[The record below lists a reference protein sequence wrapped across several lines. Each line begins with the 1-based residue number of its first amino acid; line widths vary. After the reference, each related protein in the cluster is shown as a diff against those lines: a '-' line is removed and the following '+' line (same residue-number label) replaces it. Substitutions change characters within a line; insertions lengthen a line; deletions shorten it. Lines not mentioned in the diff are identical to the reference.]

1 MKSLWYK
8 YVPMDLVRL
17 QKVIADR
24 GLCSRRQAEYLISGG
39 KIKVNGLL
47 VTELGTKVN
56 PQDDRI
62 EFLGKEVKAPASLV
76 YTLFYKPKNV
86 MSTLSDPQGRPC
98 IQDYL
103 KHNPTRIFPIGRL
116 DFQSEGLMILTN
128 DGALAQ
134 RVNHPSGRVRKV
146 YHVEVQ
152 ERVTLEV
159 LAHLKEGAIVE
170 GEKVKPL
177 SVRLLRGQ
185 WLEFVL
191 GEGRKREIR
200 VICAAA
206 GLTVQKLIRVAIGSI
221 EARDLKPGQLKEI
234 SFSLVQKAFRSNVL
248 T

>member
-1 MKSLWYK
+1 MRSLWYK
-8 YVPMDLVRL
+8 HAPMDLVRL

-24 GLCSRRQAEYLISGG
+24 GLCSRRQAEYLISEG

-62 EFLGKEVKAPASLV
+62 EFLGKEVRAASSLV
-76 YTLFYKPKNV
+76 YYLFYKPKNV

-103 KHNPTRIFPIGRL
+103 HKNPTRVFPIGRL

-128 DGALAQ
+128 DGNIAQ
-134 RVNHPSGRVRKV
+134 RINHPSGRVQKV

-152 ERVTLEV
+152 EVVTPEV
-159 LAHLKEGAIVE
+159 LSCLKEGAVVE
-170 GEKVKPL
+170 GDRVKPL
-177 SVRLLRGQ
+177 SVRVLKES

-200 VICAAA
+200 VICGAAS
-206 GLTVQKLIRVAIGSI
+206 LTVQKLIRVAIGSI
-221 EARDLKPGQLKEI
+221 EVSDLKPGQLKEI
-234 SFSLVQKAFRSNVL
+234 SSSLVQKAFRSNLL

>member
-1 MKSLWYK
+1 
-8 YVPMDLVRL
+8 MDLVRL

-24 GLCSRRQAEYLISGG
+24 GLCSRRQAEYLIKEG

-47 VTELGTKVN
+47 VIELGTKVN
-56 PQDDRI
+56 SQNDRI
-62 EFLGKEVKAPASLV
+62 EFLGREVKASPSLV

-86 MSTLSDPQGRPC
+86 MYRLSDPQGRPC

-103 KHNPTRIFPIGRL
+103 QKSSTRVFPIGRL

-134 RVNHPSGRVRKV
+134 RINHPSGRVRKV

-152 ERVTLEV
+152 EAVTPEV
-159 LAHLKEGAIVE
+159 LSHLKEGAIVE
-170 GEKVKPL
+170 GEKVKPV
-177 SVRLLRGQ
+177 SVRSLKSQ

-200 VICAAA
+200 VICGAA
-206 GLTVQKLIRVAIGSI
+206 GLTVQKLIRVAIGAI
-221 EARDLKPGQLKEI
+221 QVGHLKPGQLKKI
-234 SFSLVQKAFRSNVL
+234 SFSLVQKAFHSNVL

>member
-1 MKSLWYK
+1 
-8 YVPMDLVRL
+8 MDLVRL

-24 GLCSRRQAEYLISGG
+24 GLCSRRQAEYLISEG

-62 EFLGKEVKAPASLV
+62 EFLGKEVKPVPSLV

-98 IQDYL
+98 IQDYVE
-103 KHNPTRIFPIGRL
+103 KNPTRIFPIGRL

-128 DGALAQ
+128 DGTMAQ
-134 RVNHPSGRVRKV
+134 RINHPSGRVKKV

-152 ERVTLEV
+152 EKVTSEILS
-159 LAHLKEGAIVE
+159 HLKEGAIVE

-177 SVRLLRGQ
+177 SVRVLKEF

-200 VICAAA
+200 VMCGAA
-206 GLTVQKLIRVAIGSI
+206 GLTVQKLIRVAIGAI
-221 EARDLKPGQLKEI
+221 EVGDLKPGQLKEI
-234 SFSLVQKAFRSNVL
+234 SFALVQKAFRSNVL